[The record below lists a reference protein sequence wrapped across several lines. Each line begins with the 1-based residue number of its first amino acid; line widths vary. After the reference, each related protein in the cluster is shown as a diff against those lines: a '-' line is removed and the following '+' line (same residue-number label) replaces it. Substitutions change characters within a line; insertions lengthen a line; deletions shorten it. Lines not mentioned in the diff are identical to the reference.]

1 MSKLLSANFI
11 RLQKSKEFWICAVS
25 TLLISVGMIYSGS
38 GWAKEAAS
46 RGYIKPLDDYF
57 FQMVPYIGAIIAIF
71 ISLFVGTEYSDGTIR
86 NKLIVGHTRTD
97 IYLANFWT
105 CLISS
110 VVFTIL
116 WFIGG
121 LPGLYLIGSFSMG
134 IAEVIAYLFVAIGI
148 AAALSAIFVWI
159 SMVPRSK
166 AHTVVFAIV
175 LWVLMGLAGSGVN
188 DRLHEQEFH
197 GGMAMINGEFVML
210 EDTPNSLY
218 LTGIARTVFECLHRI
233 IPIGQ
238 AVAMLELEITT
249 PVLNIAVSVIVTV
262 VATVLG
268 ILMYRRKDL
277 K

>member
-11 RLQKSKEFWICAVS
+11 RLRKSKEFWICAVS
-25 TLLISVGMIYSGS
+25 TLLISAGMIYSGS

-46 RGYIKPLDDYF
+46 RGYIKPLEDYF

-110 VVFTIL
+110 VVFTAM

-121 LPGLYLIGSFSMG
+121 LPGLYLIGSFAMG
-134 IAEVIAYLFVAIGI
+134 SSEVIAYLFVAIGI

-166 AHTVVFAIV
+166 AHTVVFVIV
-175 LWVLMGLAGSGVN
+175 LWVVMCLAASGVN
-188 DRLHEQEFH
+188 DRLHEQEFN
-197 GGMAMINGEFVML
+197 GGMAMINGEFVMM
-210 EDTPNSLY
+210 EDTPNPLY
-218 LTGIARTVFECLHRI
+218 LTGIARAVFECLYRI

-268 ILMYRRKDL
+268 ILTYRRKDL

>member
-11 RLQKSKEFWICAVS
+11 RLRKSIEFWLCAVS
-25 TLLISVGMIYSGS
+25 TLLISAGMIYSGS

-46 RGYIKPLDDYF
+46 RGIIKPLEDYF

-97 IYLANFWT
+97 IYLTNFWT

-110 VVFTIL
+110 VFFTIL
-116 WFIGG
+116 WVIGG
-121 LPGLYLIGSFSMG
+121 LPGLYLIGSFAMG
-134 IAEVIAYLFVAIGI
+134 ITEVIAYLFVAIGI
-148 AAALSAIFVWI
+148 AAALSAVFVWI

-175 LWVLMGLAGSGVN
+175 LWVVMCLAASGVN
-188 DRLHEQEFH
+188 DRLHEREFN
-197 GGMAMINGEFVML
+197 GGMAMINGEFVMV
-210 EDTPNSLY
+210 EDTPNPLY
-218 LTGIARTVFECLHRI
+218 LTGIARIVFECLYRI
-233 IPIGQ
+233 NPIGQ

-268 ILMYRRKDL
+268 ILAYRRKDL